1 MNRVVMTTLLTIA
14 LFSDTFYCSPEMK
27 KSQDHVSELNKQARE
42 CIANGNY
49 LKANRLTNEALLL
62 LQRPVPNS
70 SFDIFFGIIYQA
82 GRQIAHR
89 VYVGLVVDR
98 LLTRANRQL
107 GYTTQLKE
115 TYLNLCMQAHCLP
128 NYSKWR
134 HLYALLCCVNLA
146 EIADNGTGE
155 ELVQAYAGIAYLVM
169 VHSKAFEIFGNIY
182 MFLALRVI
190 KRYGIERSRFGHF
203 YIIVAYR
210 HLLSGNFDKVFENL
224 QKAIDTHKAF
234 GLSHHLREA
243 LMMKAWIQHVLGS
256 PRESLEA
263 FKTVYEAGSKD
274 NDKDSKMWGILGIVA
289 NLKHLGENEKALE
302 WLQRYWVPFN
312 LFVVV
317 NFVAEV
323 SFSFSFSYTALLQ
336 ESETNSQPNHHQTT
350 FMLGFKSSLLLREG
364 NEEAALEVANQGL
377 EFLKVFLLTF
387 FLSFF
392 VIADLLDLADKC
404 QWRDASQC
412 LAPAKVR

>member
-1 MNRVVMTTLLTIA
+1 
-14 LFSDTFYCSPEMK
+14 
-27 KSQDHVSELNKQARE
+27 
-42 CIANGNY
+42 
-49 LKANRLTNEALLL
+49 
-62 LQRPVPNS
+62 
-70 SFDIFFGIIYQA
+70 
-82 GRQIAHR
+82 
-89 VYVGLVVDR
+89 
-98 LLTRANRQL
+98 
-107 GYTTQLKE
+107 
-115 TYLNLCMQAHCLP
+115 MQAHCLP

-169 VHSKAFEIFGNIY
+169 VHSKAFEVFGNIY

-210 HLLSGNFDKVFENL
+210 HLLSGNFDKVFESL

-256 PRESLEA
+256 PRESLEI
-263 FKTVYEAGSKD
+263 FTTVYEAGSKD
-274 NDKDSKMWGILGIVA
+274 CDKDSKMWGILGMVA

-302 WLQRYWVPFN
+302 WIQ
-312 LFVVV
+312 
-317 NFVAEV
+317 
-323 SFSFSFSYTALLQ
+323 SYTALLQ
-336 ESETNSQPNHHQTT
+336 ESETNSQPNHHQST

-377 EFLKVFLLTF
+377 EFLKVSFLF
-387 FLSFF
+387 FSFLF
-392 VIADLLDLADKC
+392 FIFF
-404 QWRDASQC
+404 
-412 LAPAKVR
+412 